1 LYSYSH
7 PRPAVAVDILLFR
20 KSGDIYQILLIERAQ
35 EPFQGCYALPGG
47 FVEIDESLEDAAER
61 ELLEETGL
69 EGLQLIQIHTF
80 SDPNRDPRGRVIST
94 AFGGLMD
101 ESDLQLPSTGSDAAD
116 SKWFPLNELPDLAFD
131 HLKII
136 QVAIQKMNLPGLS
149 N

>member
-1 LYSYSH
+1 M
-7 PRPAVAVDILLFR
+7 
-20 KSGDIYQILLIERAQ
+20 YQILLIERAQ
-35 EPFQGCYALPGG
+35 DPFQGRYALPGG
-47 FVEIDESLEDAAER
+47 FVEIDESLEDAAQR
-61 ELLEETGL
+61 ELSEETGL
-69 EGLQLIQIHTF
+69 EGIQLIQIHTF

-101 ESDLQLPSTGSDAAD
+101 ESDLQLPSAGSDAAD